1 MWVLICGPSNY
12 YVCECVSDLCVKC
25 VKARYVVCLG
35 GVGIGVISCGR
46 MSACISHHNTHCV

>member
-1 MWVLICGPSNY
+1 M
-12 YVCECVSDLCVKC
+12 KC